1 MLFITDP
8 PAPLSR
14 VFLFGKQS
22 DSIRDWQETMAT
34 AQANN
39 LLIAWIKLYSA
50 RKRSAVLAL
59 CGAGL
64 ALVVIAMFSLAV
76 GSTAIPLQDV
86 LGIIT
91 GMITNRSL
99 ASSYD
104 ASLYTILFIIRLP
117 RIFMA
122 GLVGCALAMAGAAYQ
137 GMFRNPLADPYLT
150 GISQGAALGAVAGF
164 LLPAALPVALIPIL
178 GFLGAVISV
187 LVVFFIART
196 GKTVPV
202 TTLILGGV
210 AVGAF
215 LASFTSYLLIVSGDK
230 LHGIIFWLLGTFSLA
245 DWSRVAIIAPYI
257 LAGITVLM
265 LMARPLNVM
274 QLDEEQARQLGIN
287 VERTKLLILAAA
299 TLATAAAVCFCGA
312 IGFVGIII
320 PHAVRLILGPDYR
333 LLLPFSALAGAGFL
347 ILADTAARTLLAPT
361 EIPVGVITA
370 LIGAPFFLYLLQQK
384 KRGIF

>member
-1 MLFITDP
+1 MLFINGP
-8 PAPLSR
+8 PVRAGRGFFILRNNSCVHGR
-14 VFLFGKQS
+14 QAAMETVQKQS
-22 DSIRDWQETMAT
+22 
-34 AQANN
+34 
-39 LLIAWIKLYSA
+39 LLITWIKLYQA
-50 RKRSAVLAL
+50 RKRSAVLSL
-59 CGAGL
+59 CGAAL
-64 ALVVIAMFSLAV
+64 ALAAIALFSLAA
-76 GSTAIPLQDV
+76 GSTAIPLQDM
-86 LGIIT
+86 LW
-91 GMITNRSL
+91 MITAAVTNQPL
-99 ASSYD
+99 TSSYD
-104 ASLYTILFIIRLP
+104 VGMYTILFTIRLP
-117 RIFMA
+117 RILMA
-122 GLVGCALAMAGAAYQ
+122 GLVGSALAIAGAAYQ

-164 LLPAALPVALIPIL
+164 LLPAALPVALIPVL
-178 GFLGAVISV
+178 AFLGAIISV
-187 LVVFFIART
+187 IVVFFAART
-196 GKTVPV
+196 GRTVPV

-245 DWSRVAIIAPYI
+245 DWSRVAISAPYI
-257 LAGITVLM
+257 LAGLTVLM

-287 VERTKLLILAAA
+287 VERTKVLILAAA

-320 PHAVRLILGPDYR
+320 PHAVRLVMGPDYR
-333 LLLPFSALAGAGFL
+333 LLLPFSALAGAAFL

>member
-1 MLFITDP
+1 
-8 PAPLSR
+8 
-14 VFLFGKQS
+14 
-22 DSIRDWQETMAT
+22 MAT
-34 AQANN
+34 AQANS
-39 LLIAWIKLYSA
+39 LLISWIKLYRA
-50 RKRSAVLAL
+50 RKRSAVLSL
-59 CGAGL
+59 CGAGVVL
-64 ALVVIAMFSLAV
+64 AMIAVFSLAV
-76 GSTAIPLQDV
+76 GSTAIPLQDT
-86 LGIIT
+86 LRTIT
-91 GMITNRSL
+91 GAITNRSS
-99 ASSYD
+99 AGSYD
-104 ASLYTILFIIRLP
+104 ASLTTILFTIRLP

-122 GLVGCALAMAGAAYQ
+122 GLVGCALAVAGAAYQ

-164 LLPAALPVALIPIL
+164 LLPAALPVALIPVL
-178 GFLGAVISV
+178 AFLGAVISV
-187 LVVFFIART
+187 IVVFFIART

-257 LAGITVLM
+257 IAGITVLM

-274 QLDEEQARQLGIN
+274 QLDEEQASQLGIN

>member
-1 MLFITDP
+1 
-8 PAPLSR
+8 
-14 VFLFGKQS
+14 
-22 DSIRDWQETMAT
+22 MAT
-34 AQANN
+34 AQANS
-39 LLIAWIKLYSA
+39 LLITWIKLYSA
-50 RKRSAVLAL
+50 RKRSAVIAL

-64 ALVVIAMFSLAV
+64 GLAVIALFSLAV
-76 GSTAIPLQDV
+76 GSTAIPVPDILRTV
-86 LGIIT
+86 T
-91 GMITNRSL
+91 GVITNRS
-99 ASSYD
+99 SSSPYE
-104 ASLYTILFIIRLP
+104 ASLYTILFTIRLP
-117 RIFMA
+117 RILMA
-122 GLVGCALAMAGAAYQ
+122 GLVGCALAMAGASYQ

-150 GISQGAALGAVAGF
+150 GISQGAALGAVIGF
-164 LLPAALPVALIPIL
+164 LLPGSLPAALIPVL

-187 LVVFFIART
+187 TVVFFIART

-230 LHGIIFWLLGTFSLA
+230 LHGIVFWLLGTFSLA

-274 QLDEEQARQLGIN
+274 QLDEEQARQLGVN
-287 VERTKLLILAAA
+287 VEKTKLLILAAA

-320 PHAVRLILGPDYR
+320 PHAVRLVLGPDYR
-333 LLLPFSALAGAGFL
+333 LLLPFSALAGAAFL